1 MATHPWDIYAEQMY
15 THGYGYPLWTPD
27 PAPGAS
33 EVMIGDVGWLDEGAF
48 HTLFNALKGLEE
60 PQPRGDA
67 PVDYLPLERDKA
79 VIDGPRETISQPALF
94 GRSIRDVTAG
104 ASVST
109 GGTIS
114 TPSVGLSI
122 HFECR
127 DDYGAVLLLHP
138 LGVSHAIKSHNLI
151 SRYMR
156 QHFERWLEF
165 ANSRFELGLK
175 DEELIFVCGTIK
187 TSRWGVAAFHGDY
200 REKSGSITGNMSSL
214 ASVDFSLRVADAQ
227 LQSAYYRAGPPR
239 YRLGPAMPMAISE
252 GEVAGAGTAG
262 DQDKADQC
270 IFVHYY
276 KMKRRMF
283 VLQFPIRAAASP
295 RDLSEDHEDDVP
307 GSTSWCDAI
316 VVDESGDLGEGEHR
330 QHSES
335 QYALASSLDIKRLF
349 GILTCGRRK
358 TCTPSWYDSDR
369 LSTSMSME
377 LAS

>member
-1 MATHPWDIYAEQMY
+1 M
-15 THGYGYPLWTPD
+15 
-27 PAPGAS
+27 
-33 EVMIGDVGWLDEGAF
+33 
-48 HTLFNALKGLEE
+48 
-60 PQPRGDA
+60 
-67 PVDYLPLERDKA
+67 
-79 VIDGPRETISQPALF
+79 
-94 GRSIRDVTAG
+94 
-104 ASVST
+104 
-109 GGTIS
+109 
-114 TPSVGLSI
+114 GLSI

-330 QHSES
+330 QES
-335 QYALASSLDIKRLF
+335 ISRILLQSMPLTTSIGLRSCNPTFGLYTAGMCVLYQLIAINLSSNDVQSLCRSIRNRSTLSHRAWISK
-349 GILTCGRRK
+349 
-358 TCTPSWYDSDR
+358 DSLGYR
-369 LSTSMSME
+369 VIQPFHVRGY
-377 LAS
+377 